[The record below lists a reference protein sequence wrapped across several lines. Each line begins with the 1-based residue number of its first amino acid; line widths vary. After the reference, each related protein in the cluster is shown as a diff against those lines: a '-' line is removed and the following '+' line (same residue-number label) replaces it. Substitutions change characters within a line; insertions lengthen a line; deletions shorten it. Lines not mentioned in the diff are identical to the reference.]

1 MFIYNI
7 SLGKKK
13 NFKTIFL
20 TISILLIVILF
31 IFIFG
36 NVNSNRMYVQDTMSI
51 PDTTEIPAS
60 NYTNILDDCYAN
72 LDNYVGQKIK
82 FSGFIYKLYDFKE
95 NQFVLGRE
103 MILEKQQNNQAKV
116 VVVGFMCET
125 KEALSFSD
133 NTWVEIE
140 GTITKGHYHS
150 DIPIIKISNIK
161 ETTHP
166 KDEFVYPPDG
176 GYTPTEY
183 CF

>member
-13 NFKTIFL
+13 NLKTILL
-20 TISILLIVILF
+20 TIGILLIVTII
-31 IFIFG
+31 IFVCS

-72 LDNYVGQKIK
+72 LDNYIDQKIK
-82 FSGFIYKLYDFKE
+82 FSGFVYRLYDFNQ

-103 MILEKQQNNQAKV
+103 MILEKQSNNQAKA

-125 KEALSFSD
+125 KSSLSFSD

-140 GTITKGHYHS
+140 GTIAKGHYHS
-150 DIPIIKISNIK
+150 DIPIIKISSIK
-161 ETTHP
+161 ETSRP
-166 KDEFVYPPDG
+166 ENDYVYPPDG

>member
-7 SLGKKK
+7 SINKKK
-13 NFKTIFL
+13 NSKTIFL
-20 TISILLIVILF
+20 TISILLIVTLI
-31 IFIFG
+31 IFIC
-36 NVNSNRMYVQDTMSI
+36 NIVNSNRMYVQDTMSI
-51 PDTTEIPAS
+51 PDTIEIPAS
-60 NYTNILDDCYAN
+60 NYTNVLDDCYAN

-82 FSGFIYKLYDFKE
+82 FSGFIYRLYDFKE

-103 MILEKQQNNQAKV
+103 MILEKQSDAQAKV

-125 KEALSFSD
+125 KTSLSFID

-150 DIPIIKISNIK
+150 DIPMIKISSIK
-161 ETTHP
+161 EVNRP
-166 KDEFVYPPDG
+166 ENEYVYPPDG

-183 CF
+183 SF